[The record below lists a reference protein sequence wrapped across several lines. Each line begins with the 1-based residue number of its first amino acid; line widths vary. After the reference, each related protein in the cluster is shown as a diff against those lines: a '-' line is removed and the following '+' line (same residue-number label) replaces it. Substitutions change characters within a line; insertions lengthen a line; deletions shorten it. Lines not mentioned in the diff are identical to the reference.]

1 MDQFPK
7 MLKELMG
14 AVKKSTRG
22 AGNAAASGI
31 PLVLGLGALGALGV
45 MGQNSI
51 VTIRP
56 GQIGIVY
63 NRIGGISET
72 RRCFEGMNFI
82 VPWFQRAIVYDVKTR
97 PQLINTQSGSKD
109 LQMIQISLRILF
121 RPNPNKL
128 PFVYRRLGTD
138 YEERVLPSIVN
149 EVTKAVVA
157 KYNASEL
164 LTKREIVSREI
175 IDILSKRASDFE
187 ILLDDVSITHIA
199 FSKEYTAA
207 VEAKQVAQQE
217 SERARYIVE
226 KAAQEKRQIV
236 IRAEGE
242 AKSAQL
248 IGTAIRDNPAF
259 LQLRQIEASK
269 EIANIIHNST
279 NKVFL
284 NSGNLLINTVGQKS
298 EETKKSGWLW

>member
-1 MDQFPK
+1 MAFI
-7 MLKELMG
+7 
-14 AVKKSTRG
+14 S
-22 AGNAAASGI
+22 
-31 PLVLGLGALGALGV
+31 ALFFFK
-45 MGQNSI
+45 
-51 VTIRP
+51 RP

-72 RRCFEGMNFI
+72 RKCMEGMNFI
-82 VPWFQRAIVYDVKTR
+82 IPWFQRAIVYDVKTR

-109 LQMIQISLRILF
+109 LQMIQISLRVLF
-121 RPNPNKL
+121 RPNPQRL
-128 PFVYRRLGTD
+128 PFIYRRLGTD

-175 IDILSKRASDFE
+175 IDILSRRAGDFE

-217 SERARYIVE
+217 SERARYIVD
-226 KAAQEKRQIV
+226 KAIQEKKQIV

-242 AKSAQL
+242 ARSAQL
-248 IGTAIRDNPAF
+248 IGNAIKNNPAF

-269 EIANIIHNST
+269 DVANIINTSA
-279 NKVFL
+279 NKVYL
-284 NSGNLLINTVGQKS
+284 NSGNLLINTLSHKAK
-298 EETKKSGWLW
+298 EEKKTGYLW

>member
-14 AVKKSTRG
+14 VVKKSTRG
-22 AGNAAASGI
+22 AGNAAASGL
-31 PLVLGLGALGALGV
+31 PLVLGLGVLGGLGV
-45 MGQNSI
+45 AAQSSI
-51 VTIRP
+51 ITIRP

-63 NRIGGISET
+63 NRLGGLNEN
-72 RRCFEGMNFI
+72 RKCFEGMNFI
-82 VPWFQRAIVYDVKTR
+82 IPWFQRAIIYDVKTR

-128 PFVYRRLGTD
+128 PFIYRRLGTD
-138 YEERVLPSIVN
+138 FEERVLPSIVN

-175 IDILSKRASDFE
+175 IDILSKRAGDFE

-217 SERARYIVE
+217 SERARYVVE
-226 KAAQEKRQIV
+226 KAIQEKKQIV

-242 AKSAQL
+242 ARSAHL
-248 IGTAIRDNPAF
+248 IGSAIRDNPAF

-269 EIANIIHNST
+269 DIANIIHNST

-284 NSGNLLINTVGQKS
+284 NSGNLLINTVGQKA
-298 EETKKSGWLW
+298 EETKKGWLW

>member
-1 MDQFPK
+1 
-7 MLKELMG
+7 MLKELISR
-14 AVKKSTRG
+14 VKQSTRG
-22 AGNAAASGI
+22 AGNTAAAGI
-31 PLVLGLGALGALGV
+31 PLILGLSALGGAAIA
-45 MGQNSI
+45 GQQSI
-51 VTIRP
+51 VTVRP

-63 NRIGGISET
+63 NRLGGISET
-72 RRCFEGMNFI
+72 RKCFEGMNFI
-82 VPWFQRAIVYDVKTR
+82 IPWFQRAIIYDVKTR

-128 PFVYRRLGTD
+128 PYIYRRLGTD
-138 YEERVLPSIVN
+138 FEERVLPSIVN

-164 LTKREIVSREI
+164 LTKRELVSREI
-175 IDILSKRASDFE
+175 INVLSRRASDFE

-207 VEAKQVAQQE
+207 VEAKQVAQQD
-217 SERARYIVE
+217 SERAKYIVE
-226 KAAQEKRQIV
+226 KAIQEKKQIV

-242 AKSAQL
+242 AKSANL

-269 EIANIIHNST
+269 DIANIVNSSS
-279 NKVFL
+279 NKVYL
-284 NSGNLLINTVGQKS
+284 NSSNLLINTVGQKAH
-298 EETKKSGWLW
+298 EEKTKGGWLW

>member
-14 AVKKSTRG
+14 VVKKSTRG
-22 AGNAAASGI
+22 AGNAAASGL
-31 PLVLGLGALGALGV
+31 PLVLGLGVLGGLGV
-45 MGQNSI
+45 AAQSSI
-51 VTIRP
+51 ITIRP

-63 NRIGGISET
+63 NRLGGLNEN
-72 RRCFEGMNFI
+72 RKCFEGMNFI
-82 VPWFQRAIVYDVKTR
+82 IPWFQRAIIYDVKTR

-128 PFVYRRLGTD
+128 PFIYRRLGTD
-138 YEERVLPSIVN
+138 FEERVLPSIVN

-175 IDILSKRASDFE
+175 IDILSKRAGDFE

-217 SERARYIVE
+217 SERARYVVE
-226 KAAQEKRQIV
+226 KAIQEKKQIV

-242 AKSAQL
+242 ARSAQL
-248 IGTAIRDNPAF
+248 IGSAIRDNPAF

-269 EIANIIHNST
+269 DIANIIHNST

-284 NSGNLLINTVGQKS
+284 NSGNLLINTVGQKA
-298 EETKKSGWLW
+298 EETKKGWLW

>member
-1 MDQFPK
+1 
-7 MLKELMG
+7 MLKELISR
-14 AVKKSTRG
+14 VKQSTRG
-22 AGNAAASGI
+22 AGNTAAAGI
-31 PLVLGLGALGALGV
+31 PLILGLGALGGAAIA
-45 MGQNSI
+45 GQQSI
-51 VTIRP
+51 VTVRP

-63 NRIGGISET
+63 NRLGGISET
-72 RRCFEGMNFI
+72 RKCFEGMNFI
-82 VPWFQRAIVYDVKTR
+82 IPWFQRAIIYDVKTR

-128 PFVYRRLGTD
+128 PYIYRRLGTD
-138 YEERVLPSIVN
+138 FEERVLPSIVN

-164 LTKREIVSREI
+164 LTKRELVSREI
-175 IDILSKRASDFE
+175 INVLSRRASDFE

-207 VEAKQVAQQE
+207 VEAKQVAQQD
-217 SERARYIVE
+217 SERAKYIVE
-226 KAAQEKRQIV
+226 KAIQEKKQIV

-242 AKSAQL
+242 AKSAHL

-269 EIANIIHNST
+269 DIANIVNSSS
-279 NKVFL
+279 NKVYL
-284 NSGNLLINTVGQKS
+284 NSSNLLINTVGQKAH
-298 EETKKSGWLW
+298 EEKTKGGWLW

>member
-1 MDQFPK
+1 MDQFQK

-14 AVKKSTRG
+14 QVKKSTRG
-22 AGNAAASGI
+22 AGNTAAAGLPI
-31 PLVLGLGALGALGV
+31 VLALGALGGV
-45 MGQNSI
+45 AMAGQQSI

-63 NRIGGISET
+63 NRLGGISET
-72 RRCFEGMNFI
+72 RRCLEGMNFI
-82 VPWFQRAIVYDVKTR
+82 IPWFQRAIIYDVKTR

-121 RPNPNKL
+121 RPNDSRL
-128 PFVYRRLGTD
+128 PFIYRRLGTD

-164 LTKREIVSREI
+164 LTKRELVSREI
-175 IDILSKRASDFE
+175 IDILSRRASDFE

-217 SERARYIVE
+217 SERAKYIVD
-226 KAAQEKRQIV
+226 KAIQEKRQIV

-242 AKSAQL
+242 AQSAQL
-248 IGTAIRDNPAF
+248 IGLAIRDNPAF

-269 EIANIIHNST
+269 EIANIINNST
-279 NKVFL
+279 NKVYL
-284 NSGNLLINTVGQKS
+284 NSSNLLINTVGQKS
-298 EETKKSGWLW
+298 AEKEKHGWLW